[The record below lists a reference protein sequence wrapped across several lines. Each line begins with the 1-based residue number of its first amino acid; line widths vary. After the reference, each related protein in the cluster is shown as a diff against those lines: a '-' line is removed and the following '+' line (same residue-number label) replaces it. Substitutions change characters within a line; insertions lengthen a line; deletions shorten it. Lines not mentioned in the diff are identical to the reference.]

1 MSDGDRAMQLRAD
14 QLVLRECDDHGILRL
29 TLNDPKTRNSLSED
43 DGCACAALADAGDD
57 AAVRVIVLAANGP
70 VFCAG
75 HNLKEMTAARTDPQ
89 NGGDRAGIF
98 HACDGSMFSPD
109 GIIFCAS
116 KTYHCRGCSDRNSCR
131 LPAGGQL

>member
-29 TLNDPKTRNSLSED
+29 TLNDPKTRNSLSEGMMD
-43 DGCACAALADAGDD
+43 ALAAALADAGDD

-89 NGGDRAGIF
+89 NGGDR
-98 HACDGSMFSPD
+98 
-109 GIIFCAS
+109 
-116 KTYHCRGCSDRNSCR
+116 
-131 LPAGGQL
+131 GQAYFTRVMLSLIHI